1 MEESNLFTAPSIQAK
16 KCSLWRSKGPS
27 WTISL
32 ADQKTFRFAA
42 DETEESFEQSL
53 AFIEEHAQ
61 IFQLPLGSHAYL
73 RLKDSNKK
81 TVSFT
86 IKKSSISIW
95 DEMKGP
101 PTLQG
106 LAGTLKRVTKPDI
119 PWGLILFA
127 LAFVPNPEVEQQG
140 LIQDLDS
147 ALLGLSLIGI
157 AVVARK
163 IPQANFFLFQ
173 MTWELVF
180 LMSIALD
187 GLSADGNVSEQVVQ
201 GVFFT
206 IFLVFFRHR
215 LIQHY
220 KYYKRYSSL

>member
-1 MEESNLFTAPSIQAK
+1 MSTASSIQAR

-42 DETEESFEQSL
+42 DETEEFFEQSL

-61 IFQLPLGSHAYL
+61 ISQLPLGSHAYL

-81 TVSFT
+81 SVSFA
-86 IKKSSISIW
+86 IKKSSIPIW
-95 DEMKGP
+95 NEMQGP
-101 PTLQG
+101 PTVQG
-106 LAGTLKRVTKPDI
+106 LASTLKRVTKPDI

-127 LAFVPNPEVEQQG
+127 LALIPNPEVEQQG

-187 GLSADGNVSEQVVQ
+187 GLFADSDMPTQVIQ
-201 GVFFT
+201 GVFF
-206 IFLVFFRHR
+206 IIYLVFFRHR